1 MTGDLVNLNKAR
13 KAKAKAEA
21 KASAK
26 TNRFKFGRGKP
37 ETIVQKLEAERA
49 KRALDERRLGRK
61 PTEED

>member
-49 KRALDERRLGRK
+49 KRALDERRLDRGTPDK
-61 PTEED
+61 S